1 MTTYELHPLADIIPE
16 ASPEDFAALVESIR
30 AVGQIEPIRLWD
42 GRVID
47 GRHRL
52 RACEQLGIEPVLRV
66 VSPEEAGGGTDAGLL
81 AYVLALNINRRHAT
95 TSQRAIAAARAVT
108 TDHGGARRGN
118 GFKSSIDDLSRERA
132 ATLFNVGTATLDR
145 ARQLI
150 NEADA
155 RVVDLV
161 ARGVLSLNAA
171 LESHHQLSALA
182 AEQEAQGVNPDF
194 AALASVIDRLKR
206 TNAKLRQTNKALEAA
221 GTDRNAQARA
231 YADELERTR
240 VELANAKAR
249 IEAADKGLTVSP
261 PKVVF
266 REDPEKDRLLREQ
279 REMIASLKKA
289 KAEAEHKAKYHAALL
304 EKADAQVIDKSTR
317 LAQVE
322 APDAYLTAYTSGIV
336 DDFNRRT
343 RGAIGAVQRSG
354 VVPAPEMIHQV
365 ETARALLDE
374 LLDLCRDRGAHEGA
388 AALPALEVL
397 S

>member
-52 RACEQLGIEPVLRV
+52 RACEQLGIEPVLREV
-66 VSPEEAGGGTDAGLL
+66 QSGEVDGGTDAGLL
-81 AYVLALNINRRHAT
+81 AFVLALNINRRHAT
-95 TSQRAIAAARAVT
+95 TSQRAIAAAKAVT
-108 TDHGGARRGN
+108 TGEGRP
-118 GFKSSIDDLSRERA
+118 KTSSIDGVSRERA

-171 LESHHQLSALA
+171 LESHRQLAALA
-182 AEQEAQGVNPDF
+182 AEQEAQGMAPDF
-194 AALASVIDRLKR
+194 EALAKEIDRLKR
-206 TNAKLRQTNKALEAA
+206 TNAKLRATNKALEAA
-221 GTDRNAQARA
+221 GADGNAQAA
-231 YADELERTR
+231 VYADELERTR
-240 VELANAKAR
+240 AELAKAQAR

-289 KAEAEHKAKYHAALL
+289 NAEAEHKAKYHAALL

>member
-1 MTTYELHPLADIIPE
+1 MTYELHPLADIIPE

-30 AVGQIEPIRLWD
+30 AVGQLEPIRLWD

-47 GRHRL
+47 GRHRM
-52 RACEQLGIEPVLRV
+52 RACEELGIEPVFRV
-66 VSPEEAGGGTDAGLL
+66 VPPEEVGGGTDAGLL

-95 TSQRAIAAARAVT
+95 TSQRAIAAAKAVT
-108 TDHGGARRGN
+108 TEHGGNRS
-118 GFKSSIDDLSRERA
+118 KSSNDDLSRERA

-161 ARGVLSLNAA
+161 ARGALSLNAA
-171 LESHHQLSALA
+171 LDSHHQLSALA
-182 AEQEAQGVNPDF
+182 AEQEAQGVDPDF
-194 AALASVIDRLKR
+194 TALAAEIDRLKR
-206 TNAKLRQTNKALEAA
+206 TNSKLRASNKALEAA
-221 GTDRNAQARA
+221 GTDQNAQARA

-240 VELANAKAR
+240 AELAKAQAR

-261 PKVVF
+261 PKIVF
-266 REDPEKDRLLREQ
+266 REDPEKDRLLLEQ
-279 REMIASLKKA
+279 REMIAALKKA
-289 KAEAEHKAKYHAALL
+289 KAEAEHKAKYNEALL
-304 EKADAQVIDKSTR
+304 AKADAQVIDKSTR

>member
-16 ASPEDFAALVESIR
+16 ASPEDFAALVASIK

-42 GRVID
+42 ERVID

-52 RACEQLGIEPVLRV
+52 RACEQLGIEPVLREV
-66 VSPEEAGGGTDAGLL
+66 PSDEVDGGTDAGLL

-95 TSQRAIAAARAVT
+95 TSQRAIAAAKAVS
-108 TDHGGARRGN
+108 TDGAGRPKISQICG
-118 GFKSSIDDLSRERA
+118 ITRERA
-132 ATLFNVGTATLDR
+132 ATLFNVGARTIDQ

-171 LESHHQLSALA
+171 LESHQQLSALA
-182 AEQEAQGVNPDF
+182 AEQEAQGVVDPDF
-194 AALASVIDRLKR
+194 AALAKEIDRLKR
-206 TNAKLRQTNKALEAA
+206 TNTKLRKTNAELKAA
-221 GTDRNAQARA
+221 GTDNNAQARA

-240 VELANAKAR
+240 VELAKAQAR

-261 PKVVF
+261 PRVVF

-279 REMIASLKKA
+279 REMIAALKKA

-354 VVPAPEMIHQV
+354 VMPAPEMIHQV
-365 ETARALLDE
+365 ETARALLDQ

-388 AALPALEVL
+388 AALPALEV
-397 S
+397 SA